1 MPYTPRAPTGVCGQ
15 LVNVV
20 CWKKQ
25 AATGMSQGRGGATV
39 TNNHFAYP
47 SHFPCFLG
55 QEEVNRKPKACE
67 PFTFRS
73 EV

>member
-1 MPYTPRAPTGVCGQ
+1 MPYMPPFPRCGACG
-15 LVNVV
+15 LLG
-20 CWKKQ
+20 KQ
-25 AATGMSQGRGGATV
+25 VATGRVKGRRGATV
-39 TNNHFAYP
+39 TNNHSAYP